1 MDRIFTDIRESVKKE
16 AAQLIDRAQRVAE
29 REKQHAQEEAEQI
42 LSANRAGVE
51 RELKTREERAGARR
65 FVDARKSTLAE
76 REEFVDEVFARALQR
91 LRDVARD
98 DHYRAWLEN
107 LLKRARPEFGPQR
120 PVVHCAQRDRELVQQ
135 FIAACDAD
143 LADDDADIAGGL
155 VLATPDGHL
164 TVDCSIDA
172 ELARAQDELRDQVL
186 AKLELAND

>member
-65 FVDARKSTLAE
+65 FVDARKSALAE
-76 REEFVDEVFARALQR
+76 REKFVDEVFSRALQR

-107 LLKRARPEFGPQR
+107 LLKRACPEFGTER
-120 PVVHCAQRDRELVQQ
+120 PVVRCAQRDRELVQQ
-135 FIAACDAD
+135 FIASYDAD
-143 LADDDADIAGGL
+143 LADDDAAISGGL
-155 VLATPDGHL
+155 VLVTPDGRL
-164 TVDCSIDA
+164 TVDCSIEA